1 MEDKYIALRK
11 KKDTHIPFTVERK
24 KENVKEKDYTIST
37 VQQDQPL
44 ALWR

>member
-11 KKDTHIPFTVERK
+11 KKTHISPSQSREK

-37 VQQDQPL
+37 V
-44 ALWR
+44 